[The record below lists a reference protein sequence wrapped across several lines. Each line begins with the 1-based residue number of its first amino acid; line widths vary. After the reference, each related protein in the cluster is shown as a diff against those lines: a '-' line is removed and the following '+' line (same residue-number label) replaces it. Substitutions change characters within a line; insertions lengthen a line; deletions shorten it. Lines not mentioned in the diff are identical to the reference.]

1 MPFLNQK
8 LISKHVKPYNL
19 NHIKPTT
26 LPFHPIFYNKPHVS
40 DKNIKLGYADHAA
53 IQIYCVSFFNCANN

>member
-1 MPFLNQK
+1 MSFLNQK
-8 LISKHVKPYNL
+8 SISKHVKPYNL
-19 NHIKPTT
+19 NHIKPNT

-53 IQIYCVSFFNCANN
+53 I